1 MLIARK
7 SILNKSKLISGASLV
22 STTPWRYT
30 ESSKMTANL
39 HLWVDAQNLI
49 QYNIIRPNHLT
60 FAHQPTMQVRGA
72 PARLPVKKW
81 PWLATS
87 PVALQNTP
95 KKATRSTSTK
105 HSRII
110 CCEIFG
116 LKYPMQSLHR
126 CHLPNPPSSAN
137 FFFSI
142 SSSLLVCCFNKLVII
157 YTTECLMTG
166 TSQRAIN
173 VLILMS
179 HFLTRLASTRRST

>member
-1 MLIARK
+1 MIIAWK
-7 SILNKSKLISGASLV
+7 NISTEAKLISGASCV
-22 STTPWRYT
+22 SSTPWRYT
-30 ESSKMTANL
+30 ESSKITANTSCGPWSRIL
-39 HLWVDAQNLI
+39 NGYSTTW
-49 QYNIIRPNHLT
+49 RT
-60 FAHQPTMQVRGA
+60 FNKCVTKGHMQVYGA
-72 PARLPVKKW
+72 PVRLPVKKW

-137 FFFSI
+137 FFLSFST
-142 SSSLLVCCFNKLVII
+142 SLL
-157 YTTECLMTG
+157 
-166 TSQRAIN
+166 RAE
-173 VLILMS
+173 VY
-179 HFLTRLASTRRST
+179 